1 MIGARHRLS
10 PGRSLTILLALFT
23 TLGPYSTDA
32 FFPSM
37 RAMGTQFG
45 VSTFQIQ
52 QGVTAFLLPFGIA
65 SLVHGSISDALGRRR
80 VLLVGLL
87 LYTLASVGAGLVG
100 GYHAFIV
107 LRICQGLVAGTGM
120 IIARAIVRDL
130 YSGPVAQRAMGTMTM
145 VFALG
150 PAFAP
155 VIGGWLQLGFGW
167 RSVFLSMA
175 VVGLLLTAAA
185 AWLLPETLPPE
196 KRVPMHLGQIVR
208 RLGGVLRNAR
218 FLRLTAASV
227 LCFIVLQMY
236 IGAAPAIILD
246 HWHGSEKSY
255 SMLTLPVIGGYM
267 LGGFVSNRFAG
278 RVAPVR
284 QANLGYAML
293 IATTSAM
300 VVLQWTWPGSP
311 WWLQAAVIFCTTLGL
326 QLVYP
331 VMMLQVLDLFPGA
344 LGTATSGYSFL
355 ALLVSSMTMG
365 VLAPLIAHSMLL
377 IAAVALFS
385 VLSGWACWELPRLRR
400 AAGRD
405 RGDRARRS

>member
-1 MIGARHRLS
+1 VIGERYRLA
-10 PGRSLTILLALFT
+10 PGRNLTILLALFT
-23 TLGPYSTDA
+23 TLGPYSIDA
-32 FFPSM
+32 FFPAM

-80 VLLVGLL
+80 VLITGLV
-87 LYTLASVGAGLVG
+87 LYALASVGCGLVG
-100 GYHAFIV
+100 GYRAFLV
-107 LRICQGLVAGTGM
+107 LRVCQGLVAGTGM

-130 YSGPVAQRAMGTMTM
+130 YSGPSAQRAMGTMTM

-155 VIGGWLQLGFGW
+155 VIGGWLKLAFGW

-175 VVGLLLTAAA
+175 VVGLLLAAA
-185 AWLLPETLPPE
+185 ATWLLPETLPPA

-208 RLGGVLRNAR
+208 RLASVLRHRR
-218 FLRLTAASV
+218 FLRLTAASI

-236 IGAAPAIILD
+236 VGAAPSIILD

-255 SMLTLPVIGGYM
+255 SMLTLPMIGGYM
-267 LGGFVSNRFAG
+267 LGGFFSNRFAG
-278 RVAPVR
+278 RVDPVR
-284 QANLGYAML
+284 QASLGYGGL
-293 IATTSAM
+293 IATTATM
-300 VVLQWTWPGSP
+300 VLLQFTWPGSP
-311 WWLQAAVIFCTTLGL
+311 WWVQATVIFFTTVGL

-331 VMMLQVLDLFPGA
+331 VMMLQVLDLFPMA

-355 ALLVSSMTMG
+355 ALLCSSMTMG
-365 VLAPLIAHSMLL
+365 VLAPLIAHSMQLL
-377 IAAVALFS
+377 ALVALGA
-385 VLSGWACWELPRLRR
+385 VLAGWACWELPRLRR
-400 AAGRD
+400 AA
-405 RGDRARRS
+405 A

>member
-1 MIGARHRLS
+1 VIGKQYRLL
-10 PGRSLTILLALFT
+10 PGRKLTILLALFT

-32 FFPSM
+32 FFPAM

-80 VLLVGLL
+80 VLLTGLL
-87 LYTLASVGAGLVG
+87 LYILAAVGCGLVG
-100 GYHAFIV
+100 SYHAFIV
-107 LRICQGLVAGTGM
+107 LRVCQGLVAGTGM

-130 YSGPVAQRAMGTMTM
+130 YSGANAQRAMGTMTM
-145 VFALG
+145 VFSLG

-155 VIGGWLQLGFGW
+155 VIGGWLQLAFGW

-175 VVGLLLTAAA
+175 VVGLLLAAAA

-208 RLGGVLRNAR
+208 RLAGVLRHRR
-218 FLRLTAASV
+218 FLRLTAASI

-246 HWHGSEKSY
+246 HWHGSERSY

-267 LGGFVSNRFAG
+267 LGGFISNRFAG
-278 RVAPVR
+278 RVDPIR
-284 QANLGYAML
+284 QANIGFGALL
-293 IATTSAM
+293 ATTSAM
-300 VVLQWTWPGSP
+300 VVLQWAWPGSP
-311 WWLQAAVIFCTTLGL
+311 WWVQAAVIFCTTLGL

-331 VMMLQVLDLFPGA
+331 VMMLQVLDLFPNA

-377 IAAVALFS
+377 LALVALS
-385 VLSGWACWELPRLRR
+385 AVLAGWACWELPRLWQ
-400 AAGRD
+400 
-405 RGDRARRS
+405 ARTPA